1 MTFSRPFGFL
11 DAQQDDGI
19 FTKINASVRSG
30 TWLAH
35 VPWILHMHNFFM
47 PVIGNWLAAN
57 DRDGTV
63 RDYTIRE
70 VQNRFERGSDRPDI
84 LGRLFEI
91 NKEKPQVMDMTNITS
106 VASANVGAGSDT
118 TAISLRAILYFLLK
132 NPDKKEKLLEE
143 IHAMSHN
150 VDSSGIPTFDQASK
164 MPYLQAVMYEAMRLY
179 PAIGMILSRVT
190 PGEGF
195 MIGEQFIPGGVS
207 YGCPAS
213 PGNMMLISIS

>member
-19 FTKINASVRSG
+19 FTKINNSVRSG

-35 VPWILHMHNFFM
+35 VPWVLRFHNFLV

-57 DRDGTV
+57 DRDGTI
-63 RDYTIRE
+63 RDYTTRE
-70 VQNRFERGSDRPDI
+70 VQNRFDRGSDRPDI

-91 NKEKPQVMDMTNITS
+91 NKEKPETMDMTNIVS

-118 TAISLRAILYFLLK
+118 TAISLRAMIYYLLK
-132 NPDKKEKLLEE
+132 YPEKKAKLLEE
-143 IHAMSHN
+143 IAEM
-150 VDSSGIPTFDQASK
+150 VREGEISGLVTFDQAQR

-179 PAIGMILSRVT
+179 PAIGMILPRVT
-190 PGEGF
+190 PPNGFSVGER
-195 MIGEQFIPGGVS
+195 IIPGGVCRLS
-207 YGCPAS
+207 R
-213 PGNMMLISIS
+213 